1 MHEISISEQRKGKR
15 YPALHLLVEVSY
27 ICTPSLSRVGKMAS
41 RMPHLL
47 EMKFAMHS
55 ALCVS
60 FMLLHIAIRVSLKR
74 RYPAAN

>member
-1 MHEISISEQRKGKR
+1 
-15 YPALHLLVEVSY
+15 
-27 ICTPSLSRVGKMAS
+27 
-41 RMPHLL
+41 L